1 MNKAV
6 ENLLDYI
13 LVKKK
18 IPKMFNPYNMS
29 EIKDLCP
36 TLTTNCGNWD
46 STATV
51 LIIEQYGNKK

>member
-18 IPKMFNPYNMS
+18 IPKMFNPYNMC

-36 TLTTNCGNWD
+36 TLTCHCGRWD
-46 STATV
+46 SSATV
-51 LIIEQYGNKK
+51 LIIEQYENKK